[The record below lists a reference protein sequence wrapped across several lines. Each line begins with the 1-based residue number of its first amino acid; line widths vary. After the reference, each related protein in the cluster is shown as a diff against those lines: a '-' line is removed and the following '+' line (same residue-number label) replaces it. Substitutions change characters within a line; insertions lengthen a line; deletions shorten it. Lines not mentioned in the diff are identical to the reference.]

1 MQKIS
6 LLTIWITLLILPCI
20 VFASTS
26 EKRLALVIG
35 NSDYMTS
42 PLANPMNDAIS
53 MEAALKDCKFDVIR
67 RLNLNEQAMF
77 EAIREFGN
85 RLKRFDVGLFYY
97 AGHGIQILN
106 HDYTEEDEKVEKDTL
121 I

>member
-1 MQKIS
+1 
-6 LLTIWITLLILPCI
+6 
-20 VFASTS
+20 
-26 EKRLALVIG
+26 
-35 NSDYMTS
+35 
-42 PLANPMNDAIS
+42 
-53 MEAALKDCKFDVIR
+53 MEAALKDCIFDVIR

-106 HDYTEEDEKVEKDTL
+106 HDYTEEDEKGEKDTL